1 MSNHKPY
8 YNHVKIDESFCRK
21 VKEIRNK
28 SGMSLKAFGLMIGT
42 SSSTLCRI
50 EKGQASYISIGT
62 LRNLENYCGHS
73 LKPIP
78 ETKYPELKE
87 RINEL
92 EKEVEMLRDYI
103 REMWEKEGDVNN
115 G

>member
-21 VKEIRNK
+21 VKEIRKN
-28 SGMSLKAFGLMIGT
+28 SGMTMKNFGLLIGT

-62 LRNLENYCGHS
+62 LRNLENYCGYS

-103 REMWEKEGDVNN
+103 RKMWDKEGEINEH
-115 G
+115 

>member
-1 MSNHKPY
+1 MSDHKPY

-21 VKEIRNK
+21 VKEIRKN
-28 SGMSLKAFGLMIGT
+28 SGMTMKRFGLMIGT

-50 EKGQASYISIGT
+50 EKGQASYISIGI
-62 LRNLENYCGHS
+62 LRKLEKYCGYS

-92 EKEVEMLRDYI
+92 EKEVKMLRDYI
-103 REMWEKEGDVNN
+103 REMWGKEGETIN

>member
-1 MSNHKPY
+1 M
-8 YNHVKIDESFCRK
+8 
-21 VKEIRNK
+21 K
-28 SGMSLKAFGLMIGT
+28 SFGLIIGT

-62 LRNLENYCGHS
+62 LRNLENYCGYS

-92 EKEVEMLRDYI
+92 EKEVKMLRDYI
-103 REMWEKEGDVNN
+103 CEMWDKEGELNN